1 MNLSTMKIIG
11 LLTLLSAFPPLS
23 TDMYL
28 PALPLLQKLWNQPQ
42 NVVNLTLSGFFI
54 GYCLSLLL
62 YGPISDRFGRKPPLI
77 VGVSLYVIASVL
89 SGFVNDITSLIVLRV
104 LQGIGSSSGV
114 VISMAITKDLFTGR
128 ERQRILAYM
137 AIIMALAPMLA
148 PVIGGQIMTW
158 LSWHWVF
165 FVQALLGLA
174 ALGGVLRLQEPL
186 REYAQGNVLLSM
198 GRMYLRLLGNKKYVM
213 LVVLF
218 SIVVLPHFS
227 FIGSAANIYIKEFGM
242 SEQVFS
248 YFFAF
253 NAMAIMAG
261 AFSCSKM
268 QKILPARSLL
278 TIGFAGIL
286 VSGGVMRADIIP
298 GPWGLALPMAI
309 ASFCFGLTRP
319 TSNHLVLEQVDQGA
333 GAASSLMVFLFFMMG
348 AIAMWFIAL
357 DWRNTIHVIA
367 MIALASGGGGL
378 VLWLL
383 LPGLSRSEE
392 KGVAAQNR

>member
-1 MNLSTMKIIG
+1 
-11 LLTLLSAFPPLS
+11 
-23 TDMYL
+23 
-28 PALPLLQKLWNQPQ
+28 
-42 NVVNLTLSGFFI
+42 
-54 GYCLSLLL
+54 
-62 YGPISDRFGRKPPLI
+62 
-77 VGVSLYVIASVL
+77 
-89 SGFVNDITSLIVLRV
+89 
-104 LQGIGSSSGV
+104 
-114 VISMAITKDLFTGR
+114 
-128 ERQRILAYM
+128 
-137 AIIMALAPMLA
+137 
-148 PVIGGQIMTW
+148 
-158 LSWHWVF
+158 
-165 FVQALLGLA
+165 
-174 ALGGVLRLQEPL
+174 
-186 REYAQGNVLLSM
+186 
-198 GRMYLRLLGNKKYVM
+198 
-213 LVVLF
+213 
-218 SIVVLPHFS
+218 
-227 FIGSAANIYIKEFGM
+227 
-242 SEQVFS
+242 
-248 YFFAF
+248 
-253 NAMAIMAG
+253 
-261 AFSCSKM
+261 M